1 MNIVNKDIKFVKR
14 QYIIDKLLDQVNNG
28 TNLTTEQKR
37 LLINLMKQIYGYT

>member
-37 LLINLMKQIYGYT
+37 LLINLMK